1 MFGGKG
7 RRHRAYS
14 APLFERLN
22 TRCQQL
28 FGETVEENIYAPANV
43 TSNELLGLEYLF
55 SQSTGESGPF
65 SLSDISE
72 DGPSP
77 EEEVIQAGQSDPDE
91 DDEANQSD
99 PEADNDI
106 VPAIPAHITLTTDET
121 TAAHSP
127 AFVRNLVFTRSV
139 TVLGKKSNRTVLHQ
153 RFGMHLHRGS
163 VQNLDLTTH
172 L

>member
-14 APLFERLN
+14 APLIERLN

-28 FGETVEENIYAPANV
+28 FGDSVEENIHTPANV

-65 SLSDISE
+65 SLSDLSE

-77 EEEVIQAGQSDPDE
+77 EEEVVQPGQSDPDE
-91 DDEANQSD
+91 DDEANHSD
-99 PEADNDI
+99 PDNDI

-127 AFVRNLVFTRSV
+127 AFVSNFVFTRGL
-139 TVLGKKSNRTVLHQ
+139 TVLCKKSFCAHGSARTCS
-153 RFGMHLHRGS
+153 S

>member
-127 AFVRNLVFTRSV
+127 AFVSNLVFTRSV